1 MTVNHFG
8 SIKHLIARFVC
19 SFLPSKGN
27 AETNKFLTL
36 LNPDE
41 LQLFEAQN
49 KFDKKHSFRNVKKLH
64 ALLDNPAPDIIIACG
79 LHDVGKV
86 QSGFGVVGRV
96 FATCVATIV
105 GLHRV
110 DVWTRNNPNSITH
123 RIATYVQHP
132 EIGASLLSEAQ
143 SNLIAVTWAR
153 DHHKRLEESAL
164 EPSLFVILCKADS
177 A

>member
-1 MTVNHFG
+1 M
-8 SIKHLIARFVC
+8 
-19 SFLPSKGN
+19 FLK
-27 AETNKFLTL
+27 TL
-36 LNPDE
+36 LVGTFS
-41 LQLFEAQN
+41 LITISHVF
-49 KFDKKHSFRNVKKLH
+49 
-64 ALLDNPAPDIIIACG
+64 G
-79 LHDVGKV
+79 LERIRWKV

-96 FATCVATIV
+96 FASCVATIV
-105 GLHRV
+105 GLRRV
-110 DVWTRNNPNSITH
+110 DVWTRNDPNSITH

-177 A
+177 T